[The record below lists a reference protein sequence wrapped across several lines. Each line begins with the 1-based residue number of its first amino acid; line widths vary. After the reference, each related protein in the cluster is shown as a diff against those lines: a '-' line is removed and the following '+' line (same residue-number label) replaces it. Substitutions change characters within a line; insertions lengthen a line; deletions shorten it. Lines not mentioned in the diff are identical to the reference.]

1 MAGLVRK
8 SSVNSQPSATSSLQQ
23 SSDERDCHDQSA
35 HAPNGDGSVDG
46 RLGYAF
52 QSPRDCSGRHAL
64 TIVARAECPV
74 SLLVRKLKVVDCVS
88 QAVTRE
94 TVGAKDR
101 VIEGHR
107 QGRVVDPRRA
117 PGIQW
122 LVLYLVQ
129 CVQGPPGLTVEH
141 LDPPLQSLASG

>member
-35 HAPNGDGSVDG
+35 HAPNGDGSVEG
-46 RLGYAF
+46 WLGYAF

-74 SLLVRKLKVVDCVS
+74 GLIVRKLEVVDCVS
-88 QAVTRE
+88 QPVTRE
-94 TVGAKDR
+94 TVGAKDWI
-101 VIEGHR
+101 IEGHR

-122 LVLYLVQ
+122 RVRYLE
-129 CVQGPPGLTVEH
+129 QGDEG
-141 LDPPLQSLASG
+141 

>member
-64 TIVARAECPV
+64 TIVARAECPE

-88 QAVTRE
+88 QPVTRE
-94 TVGAKDR
+94 TIGAKDR
-101 VIEGHR
+101 IIESHR
-107 QGRVVDPRRA
+107 HGRVVDPRRA

-129 CVQGPPGLTVEH
+129 SDQGPPGLTVEH